1 MELIVI
7 NESKLKIMMSESD
20 MKNYG
25 LDENEF
31 HCSVINTRE
40 ILDKILHSSP
50 IHTGFENISNDDKI
64 LMQLYPDKHGGCE
77 LYVTKITLD
86 EKEDALIMPQENEEK
101 YLLPRSVEKKQI
113 KKSNLISYRFER
125 LEYGISA
132 AKELLL
138 RNFFGES
145 SFYQGNDEK
154 YYLFISE
161 KQSSNCSVSST
172 TEFLSEFGEFTN
184 AENTYLLLLEYGKCI
199 FEKNA
204 IWELSRI

>member
-31 HCSVINTRE
+31 HCSVINARE

-64 LMQLYPDKHGGCE
+64 LMQLYPDQHGGCE

-132 AKELLL
+132 AKELIL
-138 RNFFGES
+138 RNFSGES
-145 SFYQGNDEK
+145 SFYQGSDGK
-154 YYLFISE
+154 YYLFIHARQEQNYYALSYI
-161 KQSSNCSVSST
+161 
-172 TEFLSEFGEFTN
+172 EFLSEFGEQVN

-199 FEKNA
+199 FKNNA
-204 IWELSRI
+204 ICELSKV

>member
-7 NESKLKIMMSESD
+7 NENKLKIMMSELD

-40 ILDKILHSSP
+40 ILDRILHNSP
-50 IHTGFENISNDDKI
+50 IRTGFENISIDDKI
-64 LMQLYPDKHGGCE
+64 LIQLYPDKYGGCE

-86 EKEDALIMPQENEEK
+86 EMEDALIMPQENEEK
-101 YLLPRSVEKKQI
+101 YLLPRPIEKKQI
-113 KKSNLISYRFER
+113 KKSNLLSYRFER
-125 LEYGISA
+125 LEYGICA
-132 AKELLL
+132 AKELIL
-138 RNFFGES
+138 RDFSGES

-154 YYLFISE
+154 YYLFIHSRQE
-161 KQSSNCSVSST
+161 HSHYALPYI
-172 TEFLSEFGEFTN
+172 EFLSEFGEQVN

-199 FEKNA
+199 FKSNA
-204 IWELSRI
+204 IWELSKV